1 MEESTSIQELA
12 ELAGLKGLTYEAKIR
27 ASPEFALRELSE
39 HFDYNNAVWR
49 TLRRVAKDLDD
60 AGIPYMLIGAMALN
74 QHGYE
79 RATTDVDLIMTRE
92 GLGQFRACYIGRGY
106 QPAFQDAYKTFRDTD
121 TQVKVEVI
129 LAGGFPG
136 DGKPKPVSFPDPSE
150 MVVIKNIRTV
160 PFEKL
165 IELKLASGM
174 SAAHRLSDLGD
185 VQKVIRAMNLPL
197 DFGAKLDESVRG
209 EYERLWHTVNDADDP
224 YDEERYVRKHGRA
237 PDT

>member
-1 MEESTSIQELA
+1 MEEPTPAQEM
-12 ELAGLKGLTYEAKIR
+12 TYEARIR
-27 ASPEFALRELSE
+27 ASPEFALRESSA
-39 HFDYNNAVWR
+39 HFDLNNAVWR

-60 AGIPYMLIGAMALN
+60 AGISYMLVGAMALN
-74 QHGYE
+74 HHGYA
-79 RATTDVDLIMTRE
+79 RMTTDVDLIMTRE
-92 GLGQFRACYIGRGY
+92 GLEQFRERYIGRGY
-106 QPAFQDAYKTFRDTD
+106 RPAFQNAYKSFRDTD
-121 TQVKVEVI
+121 TQVKIEII

-150 MVVIKNIRTV
+150 AVVLKNIRVV
-160 PFEKL
+160 PFARL

-185 VQKVIRAMNLPL
+185 VQKVIHEMNLPL

-224 YDEERYVRKHGRA
+224 YDEERYVRRHGRT
-237 PDT
+237 PDTSDTK